1 MQVAVPGQK
10 EKIRII
16 SISLFRYSS
25 RRPPEVPALNLS
37 MGISVI

>member
-16 SISLFRYSS
+16 SISLLTTPQDAHQRS
-25 RRPPEVPALNLS
+25 RLCIFQWQLV
-37 MGISVI
+37 